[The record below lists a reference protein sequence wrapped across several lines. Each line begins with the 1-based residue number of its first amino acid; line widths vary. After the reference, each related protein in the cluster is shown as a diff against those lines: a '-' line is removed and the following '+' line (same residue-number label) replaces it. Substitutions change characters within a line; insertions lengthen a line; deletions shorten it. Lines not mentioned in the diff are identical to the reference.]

1 MQKIYSLAAVINLM
15 LLLAF
20 NIAVFFA
27 KLAFAKNQ
35 PDNPTTSPT
44 TPAHILVGFPKHIS
58 VANRVQ
64 GFPFSIDKEVTSIPS
79 WMTLSYPNLLYAV
92 DESSNALTL
101 YEINLI
107 SEEIAAKSVKEGSS
121 GVVHLQFNTDNT
133 RLIGCAYGNGTIDIW
148 NTTNGSLGLIKTIPS
163 PGQPGPDKERQASPH
178 PHQANLDPTGRF
190 FVINDLG
197 TDSIVVLDSNDDAF
211 QIVNIIHISPQGC
224 GPRHGVFYPQGA
236 FRATHYIL
244 VCEIS
249 NKVLVYTVSYR
260 ENSLDLTQI
269 QSTSTFGPEL
279 PPANSSSAAA
289 GAIVLSANNRHLYVS
304 NRQTG
309 NSTDSVSH
317 FEISHLNSTFLSLR
331 FVGSAS
337 TYGISPRMMSFS
349 HGDRYLLIANQAGGF
364 GLVALERRLDG
375 TLDAENPI
383 SVLGAPDFTPQFV
396 QQIT

>member
-1 MQKIYSLAAVINLM
+1 M
-15 LLLAF
+15 LLLALSV
-20 NIAVFFA
+20 AVFFA
-27 KLAFAKNQ
+27 KLAFAKKQ
-35 PDNPTTSPT
+35 PDDLTTGLT

-64 GFPFSIDKEVTSIPS
+64 GFPFSIDKEVTGIPS
-79 WMTLSYPNLLYAV
+79 WMTFSYPNLLYAV

-101 YEINLI
+101 FEINF
-107 SEEIAAKSVKEGSS
+107 
-121 GVVHLQFNTDNT
+121 FNTDNT
-133 RLIGCAYGNGTIDIW
+133 RLVGCAYGNGTIDIW
-148 NTTNGSLGLIKTIPS
+148 NTTNGGLGLIKTVPS

-197 TDSIVVLDSNDDAF
+197 TDSMVVLDSNYDAF

-260 ENSLDLTQI
+260 ENYLDFTEI
-269 QSTSTFGPEL
+269 QSTSTFGPGL

-289 GAIVLSANNRHLYVS
+289 GAIVLAADNRHLYVS

-317 FEISHLNSTFLSLR
+317 FQINHLNSTFLSLQ

-375 TLDAENPI
+375 TLEAENPV

>member
-1 MQKIYSLAAVINLM
+1 M
-15 LLLAF
+15 LLLVF
-20 NIAVFFA
+20 NVAVFFA
-27 KLAFAKNQ
+27 KLAFAKKQ

-58 VANRVQ
+58 VANKVQ
-64 GFPFSIDKEVTSIPS
+64 GFPFSIDKEVTGIPS
-79 WMTLSYPNLLYAV
+79 WMTVSYPNLLYAV

-101 YEINLI
+101 FELNLVSDEIT
-107 SEEIAAKSVKEGSS
+107 AKSSKEGSS
-121 GVVHLQFNTDNT
+121 GVVHLQFNADNT
-133 RLIGCAYGNGTIDIW
+133 RLVGCAYGNGTIDIW

-197 TDSIVVLDSNDDAF
+197 TDSMVVLDSNDDAF
-211 QIVNIIHISPQGC
+211 QIVNIIHISPHGC

-260 ENSLDLTQI
+260 ENYLDFTQI
-269 QSTSTFGPEL
+269 QSTSTFGPRL

-289 GAIVLSANNRHLYVS
+289 GAIVLAADNRHLYVS

-317 FEISHLNSTFLSLR
+317 FQIDQLNSTSLSLK

-337 TYGISPRMMSFS
+337 TYGVSPRMMSFS
-349 HGDRYLLIANQAGGF
+349 HDDQYLLIANQAGGF

-375 TLDAENPI
+375 TLRAENPI

-396 QQIT
+396 QQIN

>member
-1 MQKIYSLAAVINLM
+1 M
-15 LLLAF
+15 LLLVF
-20 NIAVFFA
+20 NVAVFFA
-27 KLAFAKNQ
+27 KLAFAKKQ

-44 TPAHILVGFPKHIS
+44 TPTNMLVGFPKHIA
-58 VANRVQ
+58 VADKMQ
-64 GFPFSIDKEVTSIPS
+64 GFPFSIDKEVTGVPS
-79 WMTLSYPNLLYAV
+79 WMALNYPNLLYAV

-101 YEINLI
+101 FEINLV
-107 SEEIAAKSVKEGSS
+107 SDEITAKSSKEGSS
-121 GVVHLQFNTDNT
+121 GVVHLEFNADNT

-148 NTTNGSLGLIKTIPS
+148 NTTNGGLGLIKTVPS
-163 PGQPGPDKERQASPH
+163 PGQPGLDKERQASPH

-190 FVINDLG
+190 FVINDL
-197 TDSIVVLDSNDDAF
+197 
-211 QIVNIIHISPQGC
+211 VNIIHISPQGC

-260 ENSLDLTQI
+260 ENYLDFTQI
-269 QSTSTFGPEL
+269 QSTSTFGPGL

-289 GAIVLSANNRHLYVS
+289 GAIVLAADNRHLYVS

-317 FEISHLNSTFLSLR
+317 FQINHSNSTFLSLQ

-349 HGDRYLLIANQAGGF
+349 HEDRYLLIANQAGGF

-375 TLDAENPI
+375 TLEAENPI
-383 SVLGAPDFTPQFV
+383 SVLGGPDFTPQFI

>member
-1 MQKIYSLAAVINLM
+1 MAPRLPDADHEMMKAMIQRVFVPM

-20 NIAVFFA
+20 HVAVFFA
-27 KLAFAKNQ
+27 KLAFVKKKS
-35 PDNPTTSPT
+35 DDTTTGPTS
-44 TPAHILVGFPKHIS
+44 PAHILVVFPKHIS

-64 GFPFSIDKEVTSIPS
+64 GFPFSIDKEVT
-79 WMTLSYPNLLYAV
+79 AV
-92 DESSNALTL
+92 DESSSALSL
-101 YEINLI
+101 YEINLV
-107 SEEIAAKSVKEGSS
+107 SEEITAKSVKQGSS

-148 NTTNGSLGLIKTIPS
+148 NTTNGSLGLNKTIPS
-163 PGQPGPDKERQASPH
+163 PGQPGPDKVRQASPH

-190 FVINDLG
+190 FVVNDLG

-224 GPRHGVFYPQGA
+224 DPRHGVFYPQGA

-269 QSTSTFGPEL
+269 QSTSTFGREF

-289 GAIVLSANNRHLYVS
+289 GAIVLAANNRHLYVS

-309 NSTDSVSH
+309 NSIDSVSH
-317 FEISHLNSTFLSLR
+317 FEISHLNSTFPSLR
-331 FVGSAS
+331 FVGAAS

>member
-1 MQKIYSLAAVINLM
+1 M

-27 KLAFAKNQ
+27 KLVFAKNQ
-35 PDNPTTSPT
+35 ADNPTTSPT

-58 VANRVQ
+58 VAN
-64 GFPFSIDKEVTSIPS
+64 KEVTGIPS
-79 WMTLSYPNLLYAV
+79 WMTVSYPNLLYAV

-101 YEINLI
+101 FELNLVSDEIT
-107 SEEIAAKSVKEGSS
+107 AKSSKEGSY
-121 GVVHLQFNTDNT
+121 GVVHLQFNADNT
-133 RLIGCAYGNGTIDIW
+133 RLVGCAYGNGTIDIW

-178 PHQANLDPTGRF
+178 PHQANLDPNGRF
-190 FVINDLG
+190 F
-197 TDSIVVLDSNDDAF
+197 
-211 QIVNIIHISPQGC
+211 IVNIIHISPHGC
-224 GPRHGVFYPQGA
+224 GPRHGIFYPQGA
-236 FRATHYIL
+236 FKATHYIL

-260 ENSLDLTQI
+260 ENYLDFTQI
-269 QSTSTFGPEL
+269 QSTSTFGPRL

-289 GAIVLSANNRHLYVS
+289 GAIVLAADNRHLYVS

-317 FEISHLNSTFLSLR
+317 FQIDQLNSTSLSLK

-337 TYGISPRMMSFS
+337 TYGVSPRMMSFS
-349 HGDRYLLIANQAGGF
+349 HDDQYLLIANQAGGF
-364 GLVALERRLDG
+364 GPVALERRLDG
-375 TLDAENPI
+375 TLRAEIPFLFWGGPI
-383 SVLGAPDFTPQFV
+383 LLPSLSSRSIKGYFLPSQHR
-396 QQIT
+396 